1 MSNRRPA
8 KLLPVK
14 FNLRSA
20 LPPDPNGRVYQY
32 NAQLTMANP
41 QRHSSTVH
49 GNKQYTLEDLLVG
62 DYVSTTGNGRIMKI
76 VTITSTTPYDA
87 QIIVEDDY
95 RLNQIQDSSGDNI
108 PWIESQNGIVF
119 EVVEGKPVLFPYTEY
134 STAVIGFVKDYAA
147 ELFSRFNY
155 LRQHTLVDI
164 YQAGHTFEPGDLITW
179 TQADGWA
186 LMQEDSNYIGIVVE
200 HNEPYAGW
208 FRFRPNGE
216 VLDLAL
222 DGTGPIFY
230 WDPDNPGKLT
240 ETTPAL
246 GERLVLAFYKLSDRQ
261 AIFFTNNPSLD
272 FGAQFVTVGTDQ
284 TITGDKD
291 FTGQVSFSQTP
302 TFNNLDV
309 QSAQVRDLTNDRVV
323 IAGNDGE
330 LEDSP
335 NLTFNGTQLNV
346 GGNITATSATFSNL
360 SNGRIVIVDGYG
372 DLIDSPNLTFSSN
385 ILNVGGDLS
394 VTGDF
399 VVSGTTTTV
408 DTDNTVI
415 TDRLIELNQ
424 GYTGPPMVADS
435 GIIINRGPE
444 DNLFFGW
451 DEDDNVFTAGT
462 GSFDGSTAGNLT
474 LTDAPVR
481 FGNITSS
488 GDISSIGNITSS
500 GNISTNTGNVSALS
514 STFTNSTVT
523 SLTENRIVIVGAGG
537 LLEDDSNLTWDGN
550 ELTVGGGVAFTTGTI
565 TLSNRDNTNVIHT
578 MYVLYGSTTDVTT
591 TELFLNNL
599 NDRILST
606 IDSTM
611 KFEADIVGRDDSGA
625 KHCAFKLQGVLSNSS
640 NNVVLVNDVSESIYG
655 ETDEPWVA
663 VAEADNVN
671 NALSIKVTGEAAT
684 NINWV
689 AFVKITQI
697 SF

>member
-41 QRHSSTVH
+41 QRHSSVVH

-76 VTITSTTPYDA
+76 VTINDVTPYDA
-87 QIIVEDDY
+87 QIVVEDDY

-164 YQAGHTFEPGDLITW
+164 YQAGHTFAVGDIITW
-179 TQADGWA
+179 SLANGWS
-186 LMQEDSNYIGIVVE
+186 LMGESDNYLGVVIE
-200 HNEPYAGW
+200 INEPYSGW

-216 VLDLAL
+216 VLDLEL
-222 DGTGPIFY
+222 SGTGPEFY
-230 WDPDNPGKLT
+230 WDPLNPGKLT
-240 ETTPAL
+240 ETIPLA
-246 GERLVLAFYKLSDRQ
+246 GERYVLAFYKLSDRQ
-261 AIFFTNNPSLD
+261 AIFFTNNPALD
-272 FGAQFVTVGTDQ
+272 FGSSFVTIGTDQ

-291 FTGQVSFSQTP
+291 FTGEVSFSQTP
-302 TFNNLDV
+302 SFTNLDV
-309 QSAQVRDLTNDRVV
+309 QSAQVRDLTNNRLV
-323 IAGNDGE
+323 IAGINGE
-330 LEDSP
+330 LEDDP

-346 GGNITATSATFSNL
+346 GGNITATSATVSNL
-360 SNGRIVIVDGYG
+360 SDSRIVIVDGYG
-372 DLIDSPNLTFSSN
+372 DLSDNPNLTFSSN
-385 ILNVGGDLS
+385 ILTVGGDLS

-462 GSFDGSTAGNLT
+462 GTFDGSTTGNLT

-481 FGNITSS
+481 FGSLTLTS
-488 GDISSIGNITSS
+488 DLTVN
-500 GNISTNTGNVSALS
+500 GNVVL
-514 STFTNSTVT
+514 
-523 SLTENRIVIVGAGG
+523 G
-537 LLEDDSNLTWDGN
+537 DSDTDNI
-550 ELTVGGGVAFTTGTI
+550 TVGGEFLSHLIPNADELYDLGTETKKWNKLWSNELYVETSISGSGTVAFTTGKI
-565 TLSNRDNTNVIHT
+565 ELNNQDNTNVNHS
-578 MYVLYGSTTDVTT
+578 MYVLYGNTTDAVQ
-591 TELFLNNL
+591 TELYLNASSE
-599 NDRILST
+599 RISISNNST
-606 IDSTM
+606 LM
-611 KFEADIVGRDDSGA
+611 FEADIIGRDQAGSD
-625 KHCAFKLQGVLSNSS
+625 HCAFKIQGIVDNTGST
-640 NNVVLVNDVSESIYG
+640 VVV
-655 ETDEPWVA
+655 
-663 VAEADNVN
+663 VN
-671 NALSIKVTGEAAT
+671 NTNETIVAQTNDTWSVQVTADSINDAINVFVTGAAAT
-684 NINWV
+684 NIRWV
-689 AFVKITQI
+689 AFVKTTQI

>member
-41 QRHSSTVH
+41 QRHSSVVH

-76 VTITSTTPYDA
+76 VTINDVTPYDA
-87 QIIVEDDY
+87 QIVVEDDY

-164 YQAGHTFEPGDLITW
+164 YQAGHTFAPGDLITW
-179 TQADGWA
+179 TQADGWQ

-216 VLDLAL
+216 ILDLAL
-222 DGTGPIFY
+222 DGTGPLFY

-291 FTGQVSFSQTP
+291 FTGEVSFSQTP
-302 TFNNLDV
+302 SFTNLDV
-309 QSAQVRDLTNDRVV
+309 QSAQVRDLTNDRIV
-323 IAGNDGE
+323 IVGNGGL
-330 LEDSP
+330 LEDAS
-335 NLTFNGTQLNV
+335 NLTFDGTQLTVGANV
-346 GGNITATSATFSNL
+346 NI
-360 SNGRIVIVDGYG
+360 
-372 DLIDSPNLTFSSN
+372 
-385 ILNVGGDLS
+385 GGDL
-394 VTGDF
+394 VI
-399 VVSGTTTTV
+399 SGTTTTV
-408 DTDNTVI
+408 DTDNTRI
-415 TDRLIELNQ
+415 KDQLIELNQ
-424 GYTGPPMVADS
+424 GYTGPPMSSDS
-435 GIIINRGPE
+435 GIVINRGPE

-451 DEDDNVFTAGT
+451 DETSNKFTVGT
-462 GSFDGSTAGNLT
+462 GTFDGSSSGT
-474 LTDAPVR
+474 LTTTDADVR
-481 FGNITSS
+481 FGSVQAS
-488 GDISSIGNITSS
+488 G
-500 GNISTNTGNVSALS
+500 
-514 STFTNSTVT
+514 
-523 SLTENRIVIVGAGG
+523 LTENRIVVVGADG
-537 LLEDDSNLTWDGN
+537 LLEDDANLTWDGTQ
-550 ELTVGGGVAFTTGTI
+550 LTVGGSGVAFSTGSLQVGTQ
-565 TLSNRDNTNVIHT
+565 LNTNINHT
-578 MYVLYGSTTDVTT
+578 MYVAYNTTIGAVTVELYLDGISEQIGVT
-591 TELFLNNL
+591 
-599 NDRILST
+599 NDA
-606 IDSTM
+606 TM
-611 KFEADIVGRDDSGA
+611 MFEADIVGRETSGT
-625 KHCAFKLQGVLSNSS
+625 KHCSFKLTGVISNTGGTT
-640 NNVVLVNDVSESIYG
+640 VLVNNVSETIIA
-655 ETDEPWVA
+655 ETDELWA
-663 VAEADNVN
+663 VEASADNTTNSLRVT
-671 NALSIKVTGEAAT
+671 VTGELGLT
-684 NINWV
+684 IKWV
-689 AFVKITQI
+689 GFIKTTLI